1 MEDLDRRDIDDICR
15 AGRVYRLDSIKKDE
29 IKTALGYFE
38 NGVPACALTGAVP
51 AACSLDP
58 EPSRQAA
65 SLSSGQRLK
74 LSGMHW
80 IVVGA
85 PSPLPA
91 GQPLRTPDLSRKPQP
106 DTSRLS
112 RRFR

>member
-15 AGRVYRLDSIKKDE
+15 ASRIYRLDSIKKDE

-38 NGVPACALTGAVP
+38 NGVPACALTGSVP
-51 AACSLDP
+51 AACSWDP

-80 IVVGA
+80 SVPGA
-85 PSPLPA
+85 TAILTLRCQQAS
-91 GQPLRTPDLSRKPQP
+91 GRWEEIWQQPHNQTGAA
-106 DTSRLS
+106 
-112 RRFR
+112 